1 MISAKIPRLALPL
14 SILGLC
20 MAQSA
25 PWRPGTNSIPVRGVP
40 QAVFYYPGD
49 AGSSERPCILFAP
62 GDGGWRGFATTVA
75 TQVAGWGYDVY
86 GLDTKAYLRLH
97 WQDGA
102 KGNRHRYG
110 HPDTGGSCSREAPG
124 GSARMV

>member
-62 GDGGWRGFATTVA
+62 GDGVGAALPPPSPRRWPDGATTSMDW
-75 TQVAGWGYDVY
+75 TP
-86 GLDTKAYLRLH
+86 R
-97 WQDGA
+97 
-102 KGNRHRYG
+102 
-110 HPDTGGSCSREAPG
+110 PI
-124 GSARMV
+124 